1 MEPSSVKLLSGS
13 AVHSTMGSGM
23 GSHNFEAVPSSFSSA
38 PAPELHVPEYSSVP
52 KIRTRSACTIF
63 VFNFGSHYKYH
74 GRTFTDYQRFIIQK
88 GLIDFCP
95 GFYYYGLI

>member
-1 MEPSSVKLLSGS
+1 MEHIVRQDGDDEGKFGDDENITGSGQLNPGIFSSGINVVAHEDMEPSSVKLLSGS

-52 KIRTRSACTIF
+52 KISKVI
-63 VFNFGSHYKYH
+63 
-74 GRTFTDYQRFIIQK
+74 
-88 GLIDFCP
+88 
-95 GFYYYGLI
+95 